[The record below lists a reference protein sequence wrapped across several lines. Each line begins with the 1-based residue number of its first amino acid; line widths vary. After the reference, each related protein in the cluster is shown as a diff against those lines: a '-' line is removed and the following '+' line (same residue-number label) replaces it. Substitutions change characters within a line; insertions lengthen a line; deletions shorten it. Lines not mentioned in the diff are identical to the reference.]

1 MSDIEETVE
10 SVQVNEDKEFDVE
23 VEEHIEDEF
32 AVDPTRYIFYKYCLV
47 ITFSLG
53 G

>member
-23 VEEHIEDEF
+23 IEEHIEDEF
-32 AVDPTRYIFYKYCLV
+32 AVDPTRYIFYR
-47 ITFSLG
+47 
-53 G
+53 